1 MQYFAQ
7 LLISGLAVGAIY
19 GLIAMGFAVIYKSTG
34 LVNFAQGEMTMVT
47 SYIAWTISTTVS
59 GNIIVVSFGAI
70 VAAVVLG
77 LVIERLVMRPML
89 GEPLFATVM
98 VTIGLAVILRS
109 SINFI
114 WDAYPHGLDV
124 GVGRD
129 VVRISGVGVRT
140 GQIAVI
146 VTLLLLLAALWVFF
160 RYSKFG
166 VAMRAV
172 AADDR
177 TALLMGISAPRVHA
191 MAWAASAAIA
201 GIGGVFFALSYDLS
215 PAMFQLGLKAFP
227 ATILGGLDAVLGSG
241 VGGLLIG
248 ITENLAGGYVG
259 NGMKEVAGFLMII
272 VVLMIRPF
280 GLFGERDIERV

>member
-1 MQYFAQ
+1 MQYLIQ
-7 LLISGLAVGAIY
+7 LLISGLAIGAIY
-19 GLIAMGFAVIYKSTG
+19 GLIGMAFAVIYKSTG
-34 LVNFAQGEMTMVT
+34 LVNFAQSEMTMIVA
-47 SYIAWTISTTVS
+47 YVAWSISTTIS
-59 GNIIVVSFGAI
+59 GNVFVVAFGAI
-70 VAAVVLG
+70 IAAVLLG
-77 LVIERLVMRPML
+77 LVIERVVMRPML
-89 GEPLFATVM
+89 GEPVFSTVM

-114 WDAYPHGLDV
+114 WDAYPHALDL

-129 VVRISGVGVRT
+129 VVRIGSIGVRT

-146 VTLLLLLAALWVFF
+146 TTLLLLLAGIWAFF

-177 TALLMGISAPRVHA
+177 TALLMGISAPRVHGF
-191 MAWAASAAIA
+191 AWAASSAIA
-201 GIGGVFFALSYDLS
+201 GIAGVFFAMSYDLS

-241 VGGLLIG
+241 LGGLLIG
-248 ITENLAGGYVG
+248 ITENLAGGYVSS
-259 NGMKEVAGFLMII
+259 GMKEVAGFLMII
-272 VVLMIRPF
+272 IVLMIRPF
-280 GLFGERDIERV
+280 GIFGERDIERV